1 MVPDLV
7 KLLDPRHPIA
17 ELREGMICYCPPVV
31 NEPEPPWY
39 RQVTREQWKAF
50 WATFLG
56 WMLDGFDFTILT
68 FILIDIQNSFTV
80 DRALAGALGTVT
92 LMFRLVGG
100 FGFGA
105 MADRYGRKLPL
116 MLSILWFS
124 LFAFLSGFST
134 SYAMLFAFRALFGIG
149 MGGEWAAG
157 MPLAMEHW
165 PAKFRGLAS
174 GLLQGGF
181 YWGYILSALTFHFI
195 YPLFSGIADPFSDS
209 GASTLAW
216 RVMFWTG
223 VLPALLVLWIRS
235 GVSES
240 PVWLARQR
248 HLRVAGSAPVA
259 ARVSMLRLFQPDLWW
274 ATVQSSLLMGAFMF
288 SYYSLSFWYPTFLRD
303 GGRGTL
309 GYLIAFNLGAIVGMA
324 LWGRASETRLG
335 RRGAISAAALI
346 GVAVLPAYL
355 GSTSALVLGI
365 GAVVMGA
372 SGGGIW
378 GMAPSYLTERF
389 PTEVRG
395 VGPGLS
401 YHVGAALGSATPFVL
416 GRLQDGGMTV
426 GGAMSLCIAMSGLL
440 VVAMVWMG
448 PETRGR
454 HFGPTDADEPIDGTE
469 PEPDALA
476 VES

>member
-1 MVPDLV
+1 MVNV
-7 KLLDPRHPIA
+7 
-17 ELREGMICYCPPVV
+17 
-31 NEPEPPWY
+31 PEPPWY

-50 WATFLG
+50 SATFLG
-56 WMLDGFDFTILT
+56 WLLDGFDFTILT

-100 FGFGA
+100 FGAGV

-124 LFAFLSGFST
+124 IFAFLSGFST

-157 MPLAMEHW
+157 MPLALEHW
-165 PAKFRGLAS
+165 PTRLRGLAS
-174 GLLQGGF
+174 GLLQGGW
-181 YWGYILSALTFHFI
+181 YWGYILSALTFHYI
-195 YPLFSGIADPFSDS
+195 YPLFSGIPDPFSDS
-209 GASTLAW
+209 AASTLGW

-248 HLRVAGSAPVA
+248 HLRDAGSAAVA
-259 ARVSMLRLFQPDLWW
+259 GRVSVLRLFQPDLWW
-274 ATVQSSLLMGAFMF
+274 ATVQSSLLMGTFMF

-346 GVAVLPAYL
+346 GVAPAGLSRLDERAGARYRCRRHGRQRRRHL
-355 GSTSALVLGI
+355 GH
-365 GAVVMGA
+365 GAVVSDRAVSDGGA
-372 SGGGIW
+372 WRRARPVVPCRRSARLRDSVRTRA
-378 GMAPSYLTERF
+378 APGRRHDGRRCHEPLH
-389 PTEVRG
+389 RG
-395 VGPGLS
+395 VGTARDR
-401 YHVGAALGSATPFVL
+401 H
-416 GRLQDGGMTV
+416 
-426 GGAMSLCIAMSGLL
+426 
-440 VVAMVWMG
+440 G
-448 PETRGR
+448 P
-454 HFGPTDADEPIDGTE
+454 DGTGN
-469 PEPDALA
+469 ARA
-476 VES
+476 